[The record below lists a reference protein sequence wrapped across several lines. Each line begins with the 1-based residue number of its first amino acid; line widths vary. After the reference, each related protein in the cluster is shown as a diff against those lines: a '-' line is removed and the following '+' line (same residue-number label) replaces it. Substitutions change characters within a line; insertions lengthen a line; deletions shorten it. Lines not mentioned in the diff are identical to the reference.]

1 MREIGVREFKQSL
14 SETLR
19 AVGRGEQI
27 RVTLRGRPLADIVP
41 AGPAPGDHRMRE
53 LVAQGRVVPP
63 ARSRPKRAPRAPRA
77 TKARRDA
84 SSLVLS
90 EREAER

>member
-1 MREIGVREFKQSL
+1 MREIGVRELKQSL

-19 AVGRGEQI
+19 AVGRGEQV

-41 AGPAPGDHRMRE
+41 AAAAVGDDRLRE

-63 ARSRPKRAPRAPRA
+63 ARARPRPAPKLA
-77 TKARRDA
+77 KASGSA

-90 EREAER
+90 ERDAGR

>member
-1 MREIGVREFKQSL
+1 MREIGVRELKQSL

-19 AVGRGEQI
+19 VVGRGQQV
-27 RVTLRGRPLADIVP
+27 RVTVRGKAVADIVP
-41 AGPAPGDHRMRE
+41 AGAAVVDDRLRE
-53 LVAQGRVVPP
+53 LVAEGRVVVPSR
-63 ARSRPKRAPRAPRA
+63 ARPRRAPRLV
-77 TKARRDA
+77 KSRRSA

>member
-1 MREIGVREFKQSL
+1 MREIGVRALKLSL

-19 AVGRGEQI
+19 AVARGQQV
-27 RVTLRGRPLADIVP
+27 RVTVRGRPVADIVP
-41 AGPAPGDHRMRE
+41 VGASVAERRLRE
-53 LVAQGRVVPP
+53 LVAEGRLTP
-63 ARSRPKRAPRAPRA
+63 AARARPRRAPRLVR
-77 TKARRDA
+77 ARRSA

>member
-1 MREIGVREFKQSL
+1 MREMGVRELKQSL

-19 AVGRGEQI
+19 AVGRGEQV

-41 AGPAPGDHRMRE
+41 AGAAAVDDRLRE
-53 LVAQGRVVPP
+53 LVANGRVVPP
-63 ARSRPKRAPRAPRA
+63 ARARPQRPPRLVETTRS
-77 TKARRDA
+77 A

-90 EREAER
+90 ERDAER

>member
-1 MREIGVREFKQSL
+1 MRQIGVRELKRSL

-19 AVGRGEQI
+19 AVRRGEQV
-27 RVTLRGRPLADIVP
+27 RVTVRGRPVADIVP
-41 AGPAPGDHRMRE
+41 AGAAAGDDPLRR

-63 ARSRPKRAPRAPRA
+63 ARARPRHAPAPA
-77 TKARRDA
+77 KARRSA

-90 EREAER
+90 DRDAEL